1 MNPKSKGGGIAVIHK
16 SLRRKVF
23 SRRARTL
30 SIRDIR
36 RNARH
41 RAYRKSQRRR
51 RKLA

>member
-16 SLRRKVF
+16 SLRLEAF
-23 SRRARTL
+23 SRMGVRYP
-30 SIRDIR
+30 SGDIR